1 MVIIVVIIIMII
13 LIVIIVVI
21 ISIIPTITI
30 VIVGAFGFGMF
41 RFILGSSSWDP
52 GLLATKASFHIGP
65 EGSGFRPPTAWSLD
79 FI

>member
-1 MVIIVVIIIMII
+1 MII

-41 RFILGSSSWDP
+41 RFILGSSSRDP
-52 GLLATKASFHIGP
+52 GLLATKASFHIGILRKLQV
-65 EGSGFRPPTAWSLD
+65 GSLGYIELL
-79 FI
+79 